1 MLTTILLALLAGAI
15 VGPLARL
22 VLPGR
27 QDISLL
33 MTIILGA
40 LGSLVGSWIFYTVT
54 GKSDTSGIDW
64 ISFLIGIVVAA
75 ALILIYGSI
84 RGRRV

>member
-1 MLTTILLALLAGAI
+1 MLYTILLALLAGAI
-15 VGPLARL
+15 IGPLARL

-27 QDISLL
+27 QNISTL
-33 MTIILGA
+33 MTVILGA
-40 LGSLVGSWIFYTVT
+40 LGGLIGSWIFYTVT

-64 ISFLIGIVVAA
+64 ISLIIGVVVAA
-75 ALILIYGSI
+75 ALILIYGSL

>member
-1 MLTTILLALLAGAI
+1 MLWTILIALLAGAI
-15 VGPLARL
+15 IGPLARM

-27 QDISLL
+27 QNISLL
-33 MTIILGA
+33 MTVILGA
-40 LGSLVGSWIFYTVT
+40 LGGLIGSWIYYTVT
-54 GKSDTSGIDW
+54 GVDDTGGVDW

-75 ALILIYGSI
+75 ALILIYGAI

>member
-1 MLTTILLALLAGAI
+1 MLWTIVLALLAGAI
-15 VGPLARL
+15 IGPLARL

-27 QDISLL
+27 QNISTL
-33 MTIILGA
+33 MTVVLGA
-40 LGSLVGSWIFYTVT
+40 LGGLIGSWIFYKVT
-54 GKSDTSGIDW
+54 GVSDTGGVDW

-75 ALILIYGSI
+75 ALILIYGAL